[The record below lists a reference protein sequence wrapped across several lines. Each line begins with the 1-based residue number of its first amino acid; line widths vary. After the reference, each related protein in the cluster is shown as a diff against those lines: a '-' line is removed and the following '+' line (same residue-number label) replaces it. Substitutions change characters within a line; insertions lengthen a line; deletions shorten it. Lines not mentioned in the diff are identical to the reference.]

1 MPIWVAFL
9 SVLQVILS
17 TSAFAQEAP
26 VSDCDKYAASDVDSQ
41 RKATGVP
48 FDKINPALAIP
59 ACESAV
65 QQYPN
70 SIRLTYQL
78 GRAYQKAR
86 NFKEALEQYRKAA
99 EQGSP
104 FAQNDLGNLYFNGQG
119 IPHDFQQAIS
129 LYRKAADQGMA
140 AAQYNLGFMYRHGL
154 GVPQDYQQALAWY
167 LKSAEQ
173 GWAQAQ
179 TELGLM
185 YATGLGLP
193 RDYQKAFAYYLAA
206 ANQGVAAAQRS
217 LGIFYKNG
225 YGVPQD
231 SAQALAWYRK
241 AAQQGDQEAI
251 ANLHALGEKVQ
262 EEPQAKVQAE
272 QAEQASS
279 PVHAQTQP
287 SEAQGVIACTG
298 PLTALADPA
307 LRAATKQIA
316 EQAAEGAERDLAE
329 AISQHSITDNS
340 VTVDEYVVV
349 RFLAAMT
356 KRFPALKTPIQSGTD
371 QLKLSFMGHDAEY
384 RNHMGRDAEYR
395 KQLRERVLACAPAV
409 AEALQKAATP
419 SAAAPSTDT
428 NWLENYIQGRGG
440 CGPSRSLFGQGLVN
454 IQANVVES
462 GGNVDMFGK
471 PVLNWT
477 EEDIVTAARIYRDC
491 ESQLRS
497 SYSLTQA
504 QMEAQLRHI
513 VLTAHQLDEKT
524 KAQIETGTPCTG
536 PLADKKLRSAMQSLA
551 NVALIVST
559 PAPTDDEI
567 IAHFLSQIRLEF
579 GLRAPASWK
588 QIIITMQSEF
598 NNNPDLRKQIRDQ
611 LAACIPAVGPAL
623 QQAAYV
629 RAKLAEE
636 RDQAGR
642 RQKEFEKQQEL
653 KREEARR
660 QQAEQAE
667 QDRAR
672 GYQSITVE
680 TFVLDRRDLASKATK
695 VSLGGV
701 YIRQGNLDV
710 LYANVQAAMIAN
722 SRGLHQ
728 PNVPLLTDHASREF
742 RLHLLKCQSN
752 PASAE
757 MGCPVTVLGRVITCK
772 LSNAYG
778 AAREEPCVA
787 VEDGRQ

>member
-1 MPIWVAFL
+1 MRR
-9 SVLQVILS
+9 
-17 TSAFAQEAP
+17 
-26 VSDCDKYAASDVDSQ
+26 VSLAAVCTLAALAAS
-41 RKATGVP
+41 G
-48 FDKINPALAIP
+48 
-59 ACESAV
+59 
-65 QQYPN
+65 
-70 SIRLTYQL
+70 
-78 GRAYQKAR
+78 
-86 NFKEALEQYRKAA
+86 
-99 EQGSP
+99 
-104 FAQNDLGNLYFNGQG
+104 
-119 IPHDFQQAIS
+119 
-129 LYRKAADQGMA
+129 
-140 AAQYNLGFMYRHGL
+140 
-154 GVPQDYQQALAWY
+154 
-167 LKSAEQ
+167 
-173 GWAQAQ
+173 
-179 TELGLM
+179 
-185 YATGLGLP
+185 
-193 RDYQKAFAYYLAA
+193 
-206 ANQGVAAAQRS
+206 
-217 LGIFYKNG
+217 
-225 YGVPQD
+225 
-231 SAQALAWYRK
+231 
-241 AAQQGDQEAI
+241 
-251 ANLHALGEKVQ
+251 
-262 EEPQAKVQAE
+262 
-272 QAEQASS
+272 
-279 PVHAQTQP
+279 PVYAQTQP
-287 SEAQGVIACTG
+287 DDTHGATACTG

-384 RNHMGRDAEYR
+384 R

-419 SAAAPSTDT
+419 SAAAPFTDT

-454 IQANVVES
+454 IQANVVQS
-462 GGNVDMFGK
+462 GGNADMFGK

-477 EEDIVTAARIYRDC
+477 EEDIVNAARIYRDC
-491 ESQLRS
+491 EGQLRS

-623 QQAAYV
+623 QQAANV

-642 RQKEFEKQQEL
+642 RQQEFEKQQEL
-653 KREEARR
+653 QRAEATR

-667 QDRAR
+667 RDRTQ

-680 TFVLDRRDLASKATK
+680 SFVLDGRDLASKATK

-701 YIRQGNLDV
+701 YIRRGNLDV

-728 PNVPLLTDHASREF
+728 PNVPLLIDYASREF
-742 RLHLLKCQSN
+742 RQHLLTCQSN

-757 MGCPVTVLGRVITCK
+757 MGCPVTVLGGVTTCK
-772 LSNAYG
+772 LSNAFG
-778 AAREEPCVA
+778 ATREEPCVA
-787 VEDGRQ
+787 VEDGR